1 MRLSLYEEKITWPG
15 GSKLKPTGLMIP
27 THLNV
32 LTIVEK
38 PFVYRRP
45 LNDSGDSCDPN
56 KGEILCPHYNTEH
69 ESPKASSMYYNLLH
83 TSFWGRG
90 IKSKGCFI

>member
-32 LTIVEK
+32 LTIGMVSHK
-38 PFVYRRP
+38 MSLITIF
-45 LNDSGDSCDPN
+45 GH
-56 KGEILCPHYNTEH
+56 KH
-69 ESPKASSMYYNLLH
+69 K
-83 TSFWGRG
+83 
-90 IKSKGCFI
+90 IKKKY